1 MGFNISLSG
10 INAANA
16 DLNVT
21 ANNIANVNTTGFKES
36 RAEFADLFS
45 ATSYGLSKNAVGSG
59 VRLTNV
65 AQQFS
70 QGNNEQTG
78 RSLDMAISGEG
89 FFTMSM
95 NGARVYSRAGNFQT
109 DQAGYVTNPQGARLQ
124 VFAPNADGT
133 SFDAGRLVDLQLLT
147 TDSPPKQTSKVNVSF
162 TLPADAKVP
171 TVNVFDPTD
180 SNSYSQSTGGITVYD
195 SLGVSHTQTSY
206 FVKTAN
212 PNEWQ
217 VYNYVDGQAAGG
229 ATTLTFNNAGALTAP
244 ANGQITLAPFT
255 PSTGAGQLALT
266 LDISGS
272 TQYGE
277 KFQLRDTRQDGYAA
291 GKLNEISISADGVV
305 FARYSNGADAPLGH
319 EIRGIDLSEAIDD
332 ATIGEID
339 RAWGEHGVVVFR
351 DQDLTPAQLVS
362 VSRRFGGLLRFGID
376 AYNLPSHPEIFV
388 VSNIVENGRP
398 VGMADA
404 GRDWHTDM
412 CFTPEPPRGSLFHA
426 VEVPVRDGVPLGD
439 TCFAATGA
447 AWEALPA
454 AVRARIDGRMA
465 VFSFANRVAI
475 AAREKALAGRPEG
488 DEDDPLL
495 QAHLR
500 TERDKAL
507 AKHPDLEHPLVRRHP
522 VTG

>member
-133 SFDAGRLVDLQLLT
+133 SFDSGRLTDLQLLT
-147 TDSPPKQTSKVNVSF
+147 TDSPPKQTGKVNVAF
-162 TLPADAKVP
+162 TLPANAKEP
-171 TVNVFDPTD
+171 TLATFDPTD
-180 SNSYSQSTGGITVYD
+180 SNSYNQSTGGITVYD

-206 FVKTAN
+206 FVKTATA
-212 PNEWQ
+212 NEWQ
-217 VYNYVDGQAAGG
+217 VYNYVDGQAVGTP
-229 ATTLTFNNAGALTAP
+229 TTLTFNDAGALTNP
-244 ANGQITLAPFT
+244 ANGQIVMDPFT
-255 PSTGAGQLALT
+255 PTTGAGTLAMT
-266 LDISGS
+266 LDVTGS

-277 KFQLRDTRQDGYAA
+277 KFALRNTQQDGYAA
-291 GKLNEISISADGVV
+291 GKLNEITVSEEGVV
-305 FARYSNGADAPLGH
+305 YARYTNGDDKPLGQVALTTFNNSQ
-319 EIRGIDLSEAIDD
+319 GLEAKGNNLWVETFSSGTPRTGAPDSSNLGKVQ
-332 ATIGEID
+332 AGSLEAST
-339 RAWGEHGVVVFR
+339 V
-351 DQDLTPAQLVS
+351 DLTEQLVNMITAQRNFQANS
-362 VSRRFGGLLRFGID
+362 QMVSTMDQITQT
-376 AYNLPSHPEIFV
+376 II
-388 VSNIVENGRP
+388 NIR
-398 VGMADA
+398 
-404 GRDWHTDM
+404 
-412 CFTPEPPRGSLFHA
+412 
-426 VEVPVRDGVPLGD
+426 
-439 TCFAATGA
+439 
-447 AWEALPA
+447 
-454 AVRARIDGRMA
+454 
-465 VFSFANRVAI
+465 
-475 AAREKALAGRPEG
+475 
-488 DEDDPLL
+488 
-495 QAHLR
+495 
-500 TERDKAL
+500 
-507 AKHPDLEHPLVRRHP
+507 
-522 VTG
+522 